1 MTLHLSGLLPV
12 MCAVHVPFSYDI
24 SDMVCF
30 GQEENQVS
38 VKVVHDDLADSR
50 WFTGS
55 GITRKVTVCIEE
67 KVHPAE
73 YGCVFRTEQVWKDRE
88 MQAAVWKRPG
98 FLLSMNR

>member
-1 MTLHLSGLLPV
+1 
-12 MCAVHVPFSYDI
+12 
-24 SDMVCF
+24 MVVF

-73 YGCVFRTEQVWKDRE
+73 YGCVFRTEQVLE
-88 MQAAVWKRPG
+88 GQGNAGGGVEAARV
-98 FLLSMNR
+98 LLSMNR